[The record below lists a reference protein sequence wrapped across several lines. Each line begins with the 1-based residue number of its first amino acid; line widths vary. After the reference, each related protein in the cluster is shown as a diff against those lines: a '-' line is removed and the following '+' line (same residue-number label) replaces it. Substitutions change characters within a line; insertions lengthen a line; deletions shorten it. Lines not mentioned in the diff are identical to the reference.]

1 MFLLN
6 NSREIRLCG
15 NDERKPAWQLIKERF
30 PYNVSNNTVIK
41 TIFLYDYKI
50 NFFLLMVPGL
60 EIVKKVD
67 LEDRNCVND
76 V

>member
-1 MFLLN
+1 M
-6 NSREIRLCG
+6 
-15 NDERKPAWQLIKERF
+15 IKERF